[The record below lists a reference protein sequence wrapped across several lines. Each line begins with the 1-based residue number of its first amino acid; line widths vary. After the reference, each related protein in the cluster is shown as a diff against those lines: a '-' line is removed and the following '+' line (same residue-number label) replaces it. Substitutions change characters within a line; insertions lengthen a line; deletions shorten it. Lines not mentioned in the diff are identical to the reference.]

1 MRKVY
6 LCGLLL
12 LMIILASCGHS
23 DRSVLIFEGA
33 SMAPTIYDEDRI
45 VVNEAYYD
53 KHEVQRGEIVMYE
66 TEDHK
71 LYVKRVLG
79 LPGEEIQ
86 MKSGQILANDEPVSK
101 EFIFQEVQSEGFE
114 MALGDNEYFVLGDA
128 MDMSRDSRHIGPIM
142 KEDIIGKVVII
153 KSE

>member
-1 MRKVY
+1 MRKVD

-33 SMAPTIYDEDRI
+33 SMVPTIYDEDRV

-53 KHEVQRGEIVMYE
+53 KHEVQRGEIIMYE
-66 TEDHK
+66 NEDHK

-86 MKSGQILANDEPVSK
+86 MKSGQILANDEPVSE

-114 MALGDNEYFVLGDA
+114 MVLGDNEYFVLGDA
-128 MDMSRDSRHIGPIM
+128 MDMSRDSRHIGPVM